1 MKKAGKAV
9 HSAKPAVQAAGFQW
23 EHADMHEHE
32 VHLLQR
38 FLVDVSLS
46 AGLQFLPPCIFQWHS
61 ESSTKTTCSRRPH
74 RHLHTHI
81 DKPDAGELMSSYVLQ
96 AAGCTCLERQW
107 RQVAGRLSPT
117 RPGSPPALW
126 RRHSPGVQHRLSPPM
141 RPKWRTGPQL
151 RCISTAYA
159 PLAPPRPGR

>member
-46 AGLQFLPPCIFQWHS
+46 AGLQVLP
-61 ESSTKTTCSRRPH
+61 TCNIP
-74 RHLHTHI
+74 RHLEPITHTQQTHTH
-81 DKPDAGELMSSYVLQ
+81 KHTRTHAQTSLMPVN
-96 AAGCTCLERQW
+96 
-107 RQVAGRLSPT
+107 
-117 RPGSPPALW
+117 
-126 RRHSPGVQHRLSPPM
+126 
-141 RPKWRTGPQL
+141 
-151 RCISTAYA
+151 
-159 PLAPPRPGR
+159 